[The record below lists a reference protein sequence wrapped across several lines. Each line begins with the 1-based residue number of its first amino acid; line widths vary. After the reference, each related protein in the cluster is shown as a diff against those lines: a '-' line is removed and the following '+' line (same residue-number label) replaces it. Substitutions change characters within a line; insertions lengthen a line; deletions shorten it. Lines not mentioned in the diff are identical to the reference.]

1 MPIGGP
7 LSERALLL
15 APFGRDAEVAASILG
30 EASFRSQ
37 VCESVADLARGII
50 DGAGFAVVAI
60 EALTQV
66 DLAPLIVAIANQ
78 PPWSDFPFL
87 VLARK
92 GQGIDRR
99 LMPQDLLEALGN
111 VTILERPFH
120 PATFVSLATT
130 SVRSRRRQYEARS
143 HLQAL
148 SEGHE
153 NLEQTLEQLDA
164 ERAALQNLT
173 RELEF
178 RVDERTAALRDEVVA
193 RERAQEQLL
202 HAQKMES
209 LGQLTGGVAHDFNNL
224 LTAIMANLEVLTQHV
239 EPESTA
245 RDLIRTAM
253 TGAERGASL
262 TQRMLAFARQQEL
275 ATCAAQVHELVRNA
289 RELIRRTIGPHITLD
304 DEGIS
309 STLPAVRVDPVQFEL
324 AMINLAINARDAMPR
339 GGRIELTAGRAQ
351 LPASATVKAGAYVWV
366 AVRDT
371 GTGMSSETLKRA
383 TDPFFSTKPVGKGT
397 GLGLSMIRG
406 FIEQLGGTMTIESE
420 VGTGTTVQMWLPE
433 ADEPAVHAPV
443 AHAPPAALEQAT
455 ILLVDDD
462 SLIASSTRLLL
473 ESIGHRVVDATSA
486 ENAIEVLETETEIDL
501 VMTDY
506 AMPGMTGL
514 ELATYVRRFRPELPV
529 LLVTG
534 FADLPTGALPNI
546 ARLSKPYRQTQL
558 EEHLAAL
565 LADHRRP

>member
-15 APFGRDAEVAASILG
+15 APFGRDAEVAASILAD
-30 EASFRSQ
+30 ASFGSHI
-37 VCESVADLARGII
+37 CASVAELASGI
-50 DGAGFAVVAI
+50 DEGAGFAVVAV
-60 EALTQV
+60 EALKHV
-66 DLAPLIVAIANQ
+66 DLAPLIGAIASQ

-92 GQGIDRR
+92 GFDADRR
-99 LMPQDLLEALGN
+99 PLAQDILEALGN

-120 PATFVSLATT
+120 PSTFISLATT
-130 SVRSRRRQYEARS
+130 SIRSRRRQYEARS
-143 HLQAL
+143 HLHAL
-148 SEGHE
+148 SEGHDH
-153 NLEQTLEQLDA
+153 LERALDQLA
-164 ERAALQNLT
+164 SERAALRNLT
-173 RELEF
+173 RELES
-178 RVDERTAALRDEVVA
+178 RVDERTAALRDEVFA

-224 LTAIMANLEVLTQHV
+224 LTAVMANLEVLTQHV
-239 EPESTA
+239 APESPA

-253 TGAERGASL
+253 AGAERGAAL

-275 ATCAAQVHELVRNA
+275 ATCSAQVHELVRNA
-289 RELIRRTIGPHITLD
+289 RELIRRTIGPHVTLD
-304 DEGIS
+304 DEEIS
-309 STLPAVRVDPVQFEL
+309 PDLPPVRVDPVQFEL
-324 AMINLAINARDAMPR
+324 AMINLALNARDAMPE
-339 GGRIELTAGRAQ
+339 GGRIEVSAGRAQ

-371 GTGMSSETLKRA
+371 GTGMSGDTLKRA

-406 FIEQLGGTMTIESE
+406 FIEQLGGTLTIESTLGA
-420 VGTGTTVQMWLPE
+420 GTKVQMWLPE
-433 ADEPAVHAPV
+433 ADRTAV
-443 AHAPPAALEQAT
+443 PAAVAPTPSAAVEHAT

-473 ESIGHRVVDATSA
+473 ESIGHRVVDAPSA
-486 ENAIEVLETETEIDL
+486 ESAIEVLEKDSEIDL

-534 FADLPTGALPNI
+534 FADLPSGALPNI

-558 EEHLAAL
+558 EEHLATL
-565 LADHRRP
+565 LADHRRH